1 MLAQM
6 AHLAIGQ
13 QTTTLVSSQPPPSAA
28 QLATAPPHPATNEPA
43 SAITGVKRL
52 RQNFWSF
59 IVFMALQSAVILA
72 LILNIIR
79 RVRSERAL
87 AESQAR
93 HRSIIRALPDLV
105 CITDAS
111 GICQVAYAAPAT
123 AAPEALRQMRGQSLN
138 KAVGVPAETDLADA
152 VARTLTE
159 MSPQVFECQTE
170 QQPARYYSGRTAP
183 VSVPGTDASRVVV
196 ALRDI
201 TADKQIA
208 RERLHLERREHH
220 DKKLESLGMMAGGI
234 AHDFNNLLMG
244 ISGHAELGLKE
255 PALDSRLRTYLEAIL
270 NAARKAANLSLQM
283 LAYSGRQFASHTDID
298 LSEVLQQTRSA
309 TEQRL
314 PAKVRLAFNCHKQA
328 LAVRGDSELLKQAL
342 LNIIDNAA
350 EAIGDAAGT
359 ITLDAMPATLTT
371 QDLASGYLSEQ
382 PPPGD
387 YIALRIHDNGSGIDP
402 ANLERIF
409 DPFFSTKF
417 TGRGLGLAA
426 VLGIVRSHHGTVQV
440 ESSPFD
446 GTTISLLLPAAHH
459 ARHTPPPPD
468 PPAPSAAANGS
479 RTILLADDEEAVR
492 VIGSRM
498 LRQQG
503 YLTVTVQDGQA
514 AIDSLTAD
522 PERYCAAILDVTMP
536 RKDGLA
542 AYQEMHELAPQLPI
556 ILASGYSRN
565 QIMDRFDDNHPPPF
579 LHKPFRLSEL
589 SDMLTGTIGEV

>member
-1 MLAQM
+1 MSR
-6 AHLAIGQ
+6 
-13 QTTTLVSSQPPPSAA
+13 VR
-28 QLATAPPHPATNEPA
+28 
-43 SAITGVKRL
+43 RL
-52 RQNFWSF
+52 HQNFWSF
-59 IVFMALQSAVILA
+59 MVFMALQSAVMLA

-105 CITDAS
+105 CITDAA
-111 GICQVAYAAPAT
+111 GICQMAYAAPAT
-123 AAPEALRQMRGQSLN
+123 AAPDTLRKMRGQTLN
-138 KAVGVPAETDLADA
+138 KAVGVAASTDLSDA
-152 VARTLTE
+152 VARTLME
-159 MSPQVFECQTE
+159 MSPQVFECRTE
-170 QQPARYYSGRTAP
+170 QQPPRCYSGRTAP
-183 VSVPGTDASRVVV
+183 VIVSGNDATRVVV
-196 ALRDI
+196 ALRDV
-201 TADKQIA
+201 TADKHIA

-220 DKKLESLGMMAGGI
+220 DQKLESLGMMAGGI

-244 ISGHAELGLKE
+244 ISGHAELGLKD
-255 PALDSRLRTYLEAIL
+255 PTLDSRLRVYLEAIL

-283 LAYSGRQFASHTDID
+283 LAYSGRQFSSHADID
-298 LSEVLQQTRSA
+298 LSEVLQQTRSE

-314 PAKVRLAFNCHKQA
+314 PAKVRLAFNCHNHA
-328 LAVRGDSELLKQAL
+328 LTVRGDGELLKQAL

-359 ITLDAMPATLTT
+359 ITLDAMPATLTK

-387 YIALRIHDNGSGIDP
+387 YIALRIHDDGSGIDP

-426 VLGIVRSHHGTVQV
+426 VLGIVRSHHGTLQV

-446 GTTISLLLPAAHH
+446 GTTISLLIPAAHH

-468 PPAPSAAANGS
+468 PPAPSAIANGS

-514 AIDSLTAD
+514 AVDSLNAD
-522 PERYCAAILDVTMP
+522 PQRYCAAILDVTMP

-542 AYQEMHELAPQLPI
+542 AYQEMHALAPQLPI
-556 ILASGYSRN
+556 ILSSGYSRN
-565 QIMDRFDDNHPPPF
+565 QIMDRFDEHHPPPF

-589 SDMLTGTIGEV
+589 SDMLESTIGEA